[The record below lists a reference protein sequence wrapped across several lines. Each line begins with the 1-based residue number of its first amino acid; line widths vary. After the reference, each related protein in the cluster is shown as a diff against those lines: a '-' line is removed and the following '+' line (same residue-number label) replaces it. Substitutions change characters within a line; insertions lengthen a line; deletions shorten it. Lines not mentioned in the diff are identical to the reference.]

1 MTLVTC
7 RHAFRLRRLAQSVR
21 PRSGL
26 NLVCGILPVN
36 FRLKWLLW
44 NLDMHFACARSHKVC
59 VRVLGPICGPRHFPC
74 KFPYKVA
81 LLMSPVTC
89 RHEFRLCRLAPKVC
103 VCVCVCRL
111 LGRGIFPLI
120 FPMKWLFWW
129 LLWHVDMHFH
139 CAGSHKMCVCVRVLS
154 QIWAA
159 TFIII
164 IITIIIIII
173 ITRPQHPP
181 PPSLHHHPPRFH
193 IHFIFRIIILII
205 IIIIVI
211 IIIHLF
217 ILSMAVLA
225 PSSLTA
231 PRCPQLKQVVRRCPQ
246 LLLYRGV
253 TVNAHAVRSRGPVS
267 LCSACL
273 VLSSAKHIYLHHPQQ
288 HHHYHQHHHHH

>member
-1 MTLVTC
+1 
-7 RHAFRLRRLAQSVR
+7 
-21 PRSGL
+21 
-26 NLVCGILPVN
+26 
-36 FRLKWLLW
+36 
-44 NLDMHFACARSHKVC
+44 MHFACARSHKVC
-59 VRVLGPICGPRHFPC
+59 VRVLGPICGPRHFSC
-74 KFPYKVA
+74 KFLCKVA

-103 VCVCVCRL
+103 VCV
-111 LGRGIFPLI
+111 
-120 FPMKWLFWW
+120 
-129 LLWHVDMHFH
+129 
-139 CAGSHKMCVCVRVLS
+139 RVLS

-164 IITIIIIII
+164 IIITIIINIII

-205 IIIIVI
+205 IISIVI
-211 IIIHLF
+211 IILHLF
-217 ILSMAVLA
+217 ILSMVALA

-253 TVNAHAVRSRGPVS
+253 TVNAHAVRSRAPVS